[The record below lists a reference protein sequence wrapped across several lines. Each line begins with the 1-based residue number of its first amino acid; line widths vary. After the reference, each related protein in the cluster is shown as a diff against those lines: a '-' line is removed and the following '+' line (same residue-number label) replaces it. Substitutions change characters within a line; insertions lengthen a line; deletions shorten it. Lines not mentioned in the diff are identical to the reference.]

1 MLLFCNSQFV
11 ISNAREI
18 SQYFLRSLVATLCRD
33 DKTLRVYCSV
43 FHLSVFTF
51 HLSPFIFHLSSFT
64 FQFSALTTPPY
75 RIPQGVTTP
84 RYLRL
89 TAGGIVETSPPTQF
103 SPFRISTSLSPKL
116 SYDDV
121 MTFSPFERPS
131 TIS

>member
-1 MLLFCNSQFV
+1 MFLFCNSQFV

-43 FHLSVFTF
+43 FHLSV
-51 HLSPFIFHLSSFT
+51 
-64 FQFSALTTPPY
+64 LTTPPY

-89 TAGGIVETSPPTQF
+89 TAGGIVETSPPDSVF
-103 SPFRISTSLSPKL
+103 
-116 SYDDV
+116 
-121 MTFSPFERPS
+121 TFQNKHFIIAE
-131 TIS
+131 IVV